1 MNRLLPIVLPLGSI
15 AAVGAV
21 MISLGVLFINVGAT
35 GTIIIGL
42 ALIVLVPLIGGF
54 FARGNNGSPS

>member
-1 MNRLLPIVLPLGSI
+1 MNSLLPILLPLGSV

-42 ALIVLVPLIGGF
+42 AIIVLVPLIGAF
-54 FARGNNGSPS
+54 FARGNNDSPS

>member
-1 MNRLLPIVLPLGSI
+1 MNILLPIVLPLGAT
-15 AAVGAV
+15 AAVAAV

-42 ALIVLVPLIGGF
+42 AIIALVPLIGF
-54 FARGNNGSPS
+54 LFARGNKGSPN

>member
-1 MNRLLPIVLPLGSI
+1 MLPVVLPLGAI

-42 ALIVLVPLIGGF
+42 ALICLVPLIGAF
-54 FARGNNGSPS
+54 FARGKGGSPS